1 MVTYVHTIVK
11 THRTACLTHQHFFL
25 YELYLN
31 KKRCIFFKEM
41 RVCPALN
48 CLVFMKSDIELA
60 MASDTLGSNPA
71 AGPWRS
77 HIASFHFYLCK
88 QK

>member
-1 MVTYVHTIVK
+1 MDEVCDTVQEAVIKNVS
-11 THRTACLTHQHFFL
+11 
-25 YELYLN
+25 N
-31 KKRCIFFKEM
+31 KKKCIFFKEM
-41 RVCPALN
+41 HVCPALN
-48 CLVFMKSDIELA
+48 CLVFIKSDIELA